1 MGLKLSCLKGFKSC
15 VSSGSSQPP
24 VVNSKHLRVP
34 AIIITP
40 PTPTGMTLSR
50 DARQSVTGPWI
61 SEDLAAPAG
70 GGKCIGCC
78 CCWDTTEAR
87 QRNRWCFEQDCKN
100 TPLNRSVTAN
110 IV

>member
-1 MGLKLSCLKGFKSC
+1 MALTLSLSYLALSGFKSC

-50 DARQSVTGPWI
+50 DARQPG
-61 SEDLAAPAG
+61 EDPPHNN
-70 GGKCIGCC
+70 C
-78 CCWDTTEAR
+78 
-87 QRNRWCFEQDCKN
+87 
-100 TPLNRSVTAN
+100 
-110 IV
+110 

>member
-1 MGLKLSCLKGFKSC
+1 MRFKSC

-50 DARQSVTGPWI
+50 DARQPVW
-61 SEDLAAPAG
+61 
-70 GGKCIGCC
+70 
-78 CCWDTTEAR
+78 
-87 QRNRWCFEQDCKN
+87 FEETVVSHLFYNMQ
-100 TPLNRSVTAN
+100 PES
-110 IV
+110 

>member
-1 MGLKLSCLKGFKSC
+1 MGLKLSCLKDKPTQEDELSRWLQTAPLQGFSGKVGFKSC

-50 DARQSVTGPWI
+50 DARQSG
-61 SEDLAAPAG
+61 EDPA
-70 GGKCIGCC
+70 
-78 CCWDTTEAR
+78 
-87 QRNRWCFEQDCKN
+87 RNNC
-100 TPLNRSVTAN
+100 
-110 IV
+110 